1 MKKKY
6 FINANIIDPHN
17 SLNEMGG
24 LIIDENG
31 KIEAIGK
38 KVNTNNIPTRE
49 KIINLNGKYIFP
61 GLVDMRVFVGEP
73 GYEYKENFR
82 TLSEAALSGG
92 VTSVVTMPNT
102 NPVIDNVSIVDFL
115 RLRGKDK
122 SKINIFPT
130 AALTIGT
137 VGENMT
143 EFGLLQSKGIIGFT
157 DGVKTIQNPRIM
169 NRIMNSASDLKSLI
183 IQHAEDAELSKDGM
197 INDGIIATKLG
208 LQGIPISAELL
219 IIERDLTLLEYNNC
233 RYHISQISSANSVD
247 IIRERK
253 SKIDF
258 SCGVSINNLSLNEN
272 DIGDFKTFLKLSPP
286 LRTETDRNALV
297 QGLNDETIEILV
309 NQSLLQA
316 EMGCDVLAPS
326 DMMDGRIGKIRKAL
340 DKNKYQSVQILS
352 YAAKYASSFYG
363 PFRDAVGSK
372 GALKGDKKTYQMD
385 YRNSDESLREVALD
399 IKEGADMV
407 MVKPGMPY
415 LDIIRSI
422 KDKFK
427 LPVLAYQV
435 SGEYSLIEN
444 AIRKKMINKDAVYES
459 LVAFKRAGAN
469 AIVSYYA
476 DRLDKII

>member
-17 SLNEMGG
+17 SLNEIGG
-24 LIIDENG
+24 IIIGENG
-31 KIEAIGK
+31 KIEAVGK
-38 KVNTNNIPTRE
+38 KVNTNNIPSRE
-49 KIINLNGKYIFP
+49 KIIDLKGKYIFP
-61 GLVDMRVFVGEP
+61 GIVDMRVFVGEP

-115 RLRGKDK
+115 KRRGRDK
-122 SKINIFPT
+122 SKINIYPT
-130 AALTIGT
+130 AALT
-137 VGENMT
+137 VKAEGENMT

-219 IIERDLTLLEYNNC
+219 ILERDLTLLENNNC
-233 RYHISQISSANSVD
+233 RYHIAQISSANSVD

-253 SKIDF
+253 NKVNF

-297 QGLNDETIEILV
+297 QGLNDKTIDVIVSDHKPEDEENKRLTFAQAETGASGIETLLPLSLELYHNGSVDLETIIKALTSKPAEILKI
-309 NQSLLQA
+309 NKGNLS
-316 EMGCDVLAPS
+316 
-326 DMMDGRIGKIRKAL
+326 IGNDADFCIVDINKPWVVRKEKL
-340 DKNKYQSVQILS
+340 ISKSKNTPIE
-352 YAAKYASSFYG
+352 
-363 PFRDAVGSK
+363 
-372 GALKGDKKTYQMD
+372 DKKLQGKVLNTFV
-385 YRNSDESLREVALD
+385 NGEEL
-399 IKEGADMV
+399 
-407 MVKPGMPY
+407 
-415 LDIIRSI
+415 
-422 KDKFK
+422 FK
-427 LPVLAYQV
+427 
-435 SGEYSLIEN
+435 SE
-444 AIRKKMINKDAVYES
+444 
-459 LVAFKRAGAN
+459 
-469 AIVSYYA
+469 
-476 DRLDKII
+476 

>member
-17 SLNEMGG
+17 SLNEIGG
-24 LIIDENG
+24 IIIGENG
-31 KIEAIGK
+31 KIEAVGK
-38 KVNTNNIPTRE
+38 KVNTNNIPSRE
-49 KIINLNGKYIFP
+49 KVIDLNGKYIFP
-61 GLVDMRVFVGEP
+61 GIVDMRVFVGEP

-115 RLRGKDK
+115 KRRGRDK
-122 SKINIFPT
+122 SKINIYPT
-130 AALTIGT
+130 AALT
-137 VGENMT
+137 VKAEGENMT

-219 IIERDLTLLEYNNC
+219 IIERDLTLLEYNSC

-247 IIRERK
+247 IIRERRNK
-253 SKIDF
+253 VNF

-297 QGLNDETIEILV
+297 QGLNDETIDVIVSDHKPEDEENKRLTFAQAETGASGIETLLPLSLELYHNGSVELETIIKALTSKPAEILKI
-309 NQSLLQA
+309 NKGNLS
-316 EMGCDVLAPS
+316 
-326 DMMDGRIGKIRKAL
+326 IGNDADFCIVDINKPWVVRKEKL
-340 DKNKYQSVQILS
+340 ISKSKNTPIE
-352 YAAKYASSFYG
+352 
-363 PFRDAVGSK
+363 
-372 GALKGDKKTYQMD
+372 DKKLQGKVISTFV
-385 YRNSDESLREVALD
+385 NGEEL
-399 IKEGADMV
+399 
-407 MVKPGMPY
+407 
-415 LDIIRSI
+415 
-422 KDKFK
+422 FK
-427 LPVLAYQV
+427 
-435 SGEYSLIEN
+435 SE
-444 AIRKKMINKDAVYES
+444 
-459 LVAFKRAGAN
+459 
-469 AIVSYYA
+469 
-476 DRLDKII
+476 